1 MSCPYERTTTGKAK
15 RRDASAK
22 ESEGIA
28 KLTFEING
36 CAKEK
41 AKSCARNLRKQQ
53 ARDACFFCRG

>member
-1 MSCPYERTTTGKAK
+1 M
-15 RRDASAK
+15 

-41 AKSCARNLRKQQ
+41 AKSCARELRKRQ
-53 ARDACFFCRG
+53 AQAGCFFCRG